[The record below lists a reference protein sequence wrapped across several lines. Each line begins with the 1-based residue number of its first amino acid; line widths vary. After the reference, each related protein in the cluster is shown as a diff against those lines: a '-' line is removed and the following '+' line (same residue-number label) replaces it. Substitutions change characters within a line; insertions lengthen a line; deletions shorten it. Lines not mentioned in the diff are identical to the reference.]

1 LSTNEDGKVTEN
13 PLVRRNTL
21 KKEAP
26 DFSGASFVF
35 VIAYAT

>member
-1 LSTNEDGKVTEN
+1 MTNEDAKLQN
-13 PLVRRNTL
+13 PPLEGAPQ
-21 KKEAP
+21 KKAP